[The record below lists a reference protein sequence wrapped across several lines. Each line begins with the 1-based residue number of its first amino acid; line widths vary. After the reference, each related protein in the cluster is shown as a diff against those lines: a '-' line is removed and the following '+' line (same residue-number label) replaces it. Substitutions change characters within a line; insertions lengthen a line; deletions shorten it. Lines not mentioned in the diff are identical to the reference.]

1 MPDLT
6 SNLLVV
12 LLILALVLP
21 LPSAILPDDER
32 EADSDFGRHLW

>member
-6 SNLLVV
+6 ENLLVL
-12 LLILALVLP
+12 LLILALALP
-21 LPSAILPDDER
+21 LPSAILPDDDL